1 MRISPTAQAYV
12 RKRAT
17 ELMAD
22 QCRIF
27 KPQKPVLD
35 RNTGKT
41 VTPDPVIKYEGPCR
55 FWEVQSGGQVLI
67 GDEQVTMS
75 QTYLSLPFNSVVPES
90 DDVVEITASADDSL
104 VGTTV
109 QVISIVRGGGLR
121 GSRKLSVRVVES
133 QKASW

>member
-1 MRISPTAQAYV
+1 MRISPTAQAYI

-35 RNTGKT
+35 RSTGKT
-41 VTPDPVIKYEGPCR
+41 VTPAPIIKYEGPCR

-67 GDEQVTMS
+67 GDEQLTMS
-75 QTYLSLPFNSVVPES
+75 QTYLSLPFDAPVPES
-90 DDVVEITASADDSL
+90 DDIVELTGSADSSL
-104 VGTTV
+104 VGSTV

-121 GSRKLSVRVVES
+121 SSRKMLVRVVES
-133 QKASW
+133 QKANW